1 MSAITDKLKV
11 RTDDDGNLIKDNKA
25 DIKTIQKE
33 IDILTDKSKTL
44 QIEVNDFKELI
55 EKGEIGPAKQANKK
69 SQEQMEQLDKD
80 MFEVREKIM
89 EVDNL
94 KAQIDKLKTT
104 SEENEKKFQGK
115 EFATQEVV
123 DGKIAAVYEKLKKDN
138 QMVWNE
144 TISLAEKQFNEKG
157 IQETMNLL
165 PSSIQGK
172 NELKNTIGVLD
183 NTYKDDKQNQ
193 GVNDQ

>member
-1 MSAITDKLKV
+1 MSAITDKMKV
-11 RTDDDGNLIKDNKA
+11 RTDDDGNLIKDNKN
-25 DIKTIQKE
+25 DIKSIQKE

-55 EKGEIGPAKQANKK
+55 EKGDIGPAKQQNKK
-69 SQEQMEQLDKD
+69 SQEQLDQLDKD
-80 MFEVREKIM
+80 IFEMREKVM

-94 KAQIDKLKTT
+94 KAKIDKLQTA
-104 SEENEKKFQGK
+104 SEAAEKKFQGK
-115 EFATQEVV
+115 EFATSEIV

-165 PSSIQGK
+165 PSSIQDK

>member
-55 EKGEIGPAKQANKK
+55 EKGEIGPAKQQNKK
-69 SQEQMEQLDKD
+69 SQEQLEQLDKD
-80 MFEVREKIM
+80 IFEMREKIM

-94 KAQIDKLKTT
+94 KAKIDKLQTS

-115 EFATQEVV
+115 EFATQEIV